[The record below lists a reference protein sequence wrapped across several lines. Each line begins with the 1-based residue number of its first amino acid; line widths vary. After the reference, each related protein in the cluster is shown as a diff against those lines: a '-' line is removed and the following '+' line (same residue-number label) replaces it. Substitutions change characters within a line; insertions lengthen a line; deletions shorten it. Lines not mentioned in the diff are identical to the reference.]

1 MEFLLDYFKDPD
13 ASPFSCI
20 PIEYVYTMVNATKQ
34 NVELT
39 MLLLTVRVAAP
50 LLALAALAAA
60 LCAGA
65 GAGVAA
71 AGVDLFRKGD
81 NGVRRTVRCGGVARH
96 LPLPLVPSSRAHCC
110 ANALPLL
117 TRSSIIYLL
126 CITHSIIHYRSAPA
140 RG

>member
-1 MEFLLDYFKDPD
+1 
-13 ASPFSCI
+13 
-20 PIEYVYTMVNATKQ
+20 
-34 NVELT
+34 
-39 MLLLTVRVAAP
+39 MLLMTSRAAAP

-60 LCAGA
+60 LCGGG

-81 NGVRRTVRCGGVARH
+81 DGVGGTVRRGGVARR
-96 LPLPLVPSSRAHCC
+96 LPLPLVPSSRAHCR
-110 ANALPLL
+110 ADAPPLL

-126 CITHSIIHYRSAPA
+126 CITHSIIHYRSAPS